1 VVCWEEGLLSASRRL
16 LRRLINQGSLP
27 DEPRTAMTAHGAP
40 VPSPSVA
47 LRDSVPEVV
56 LAMRGLVPS
65 AEPPVVLSS
74 LARSCVPSFSD
85 GCSVELSEGTDPLF
99 RVSYPPQEED
109 GPAGGPWPC
118 SDETGAEPAAGSVV
132 TTSFEVRA
140 SSGWPSYAGVI
151 AHIWH
156 SHVPAQSDSIIARLL
171 VDRAIALVEHQRL
184 AEGATSADE
193 RSAQLALETMTARAI
208 GEGTGIIMATRR
220 MTSADALD
228 ALKKIGRSEGRNVYE
243 IALEVV
249 RTGALRSRP
258 DRAAQMRDPS
268 GWRGNLRPVREG
280 ELPAPET
287 LTRRVAISGA
297 AGGTPGPTLWRGL
310 RELVRVLPSRPP
322 QSGMRIRVRP
332 PPPASTRLWAAA
344 ISARGRIAPTRTD
357 SAPAA
362 AAAVRSRAACCF
374 A

>member
-40 VPSPSVA
+40 VPGPSVA

-118 SDETGAEPAAGSVV
+118 GDETGAEPAAGSVV

-228 ALKKIGRSEGRNVYE
+228 ALKKIGRREGRNVYE

-258 DRAAQMRDPS
+258 DRAAQMRDPC
-268 GWRGNLRPVREG
+268 GWRGISAPSARANYPRLRRSRG
-280 ELPAPET
+280 
-287 LTRRVAISGA
+287 AISGA
-297 AGGTPGPTLWRGL
+297 AGGTPARPCGAVYASWFECCPAGRLSRGCGSECARRRRRRPGCGRRRYQRGEGSL
-310 RELVRVLPSRPP
+310 R
-322 QSGMRIRVRP
+322 
-332 PPPASTRLWAAA
+332 
-344 ISARGRIAPTRTD
+344 RGRTAPRR
-357 SAPAA
+357 P
-362 AAAVRSRAACCF
+362 RRR
-374 A
+374 